1 MKTDGEIWQDSQ
13 DAGQRPPEERLGD
26 TVEPQGAALIDE
38 LRRVEGIRIREVQA
52 GSYIPPPGDGRSDD
66 ENAPRPERRKGVVNR
81 AIHAGLGRLRSSYRF
96 LVSGNGG
103 SLAADTQEIVLVAR
117 LKRAFEDEL
126 RTGLRVLVAGMGI
139 VGGWAVLVP
148 LSAAVV
154 VAGTLVAASNVK
166 KVQHPN
172 GGIVA
177 EIFAHDGM
185 LVKEGDLLVRLDETQ
200 VRTNLEVVTK
210 QLDEVRVRVARLTAE
225 RDGMDAPKLPQELA
239 SRLGN
244 KDVEQLF
251 SSEKSLFEARASAR
265 QSQKELLRG
274 QIGQLG
280 QQISGLDAQIRS
292 KAAQLR
298 LITGELEG
306 IQSLY
311 DKHLVPLTRLTALQR
326 EAARLDG
333 ERGQLVST
341 IAETQAKIS
350 GAELQIVRI
359 DQEFRAEVTKDLRE
373 SQDKEAELAERS
385 VAAQDQLNRI
395 IIRAPSSG
403 VVHELSAHTIG
414 GVIGPAEVIMVIV
427 PDLDDLQIE
436 ARLSPNDI
444 DQVRIGQKAIV
455 RFPAF
460 NQRTTP
466 QLSGTV
472 SYVSADLSHDQ
483 QTHAAYY
490 TVKAILSREELERLG
505 DLQLVS
511 GMPAELFLETGSRT
525 MMSYLLKPITDQ
537 LRRTF
542 NQR

>member
-483 QTHAAYY
+483 QTHAGYY
-490 TVKAILSREELERLG
+490 TIKAILSREELERLG

>member
-490 TVKAILSREELERLG
+490 TIKAILSREELERLG

>member
-1 MKTDGEIWQDSQ
+1 
-13 DAGQRPPEERLGD
+13 
-26 TVEPQGAALIDE
+26 
-38 LRRVEGIRIREVQA
+38 
-52 GSYIPPPGDGRSDD
+52 
-66 ENAPRPERRKGVVNR
+66 
-81 AIHAGLGRLRSSYRF
+81 
-96 LVSGNGG
+96 
-103 SLAADTQEIVLVAR
+103 
-117 LKRAFEDEL
+117 
-126 RTGLRVLVAGMGI
+126 
-139 VGGWAVLVP
+139 
-148 LSAAVV
+148 
-154 VAGTLVAASNVK
+154 
-166 KVQHPN
+166 
-172 GGIVA
+172 
-177 EIFAHDGM
+177 
-185 LVKEGDLLVRLDETQ
+185 
-200 VRTNLEVVTK
+200 
-210 QLDEVRVRVARLTAE
+210 
-225 RDGMDAPKLPQELA
+225 MDAPKLPQELA

-490 TVKAILSREELERLG
+490 TIKAILSREELERLG